1 VAASLG
7 FAVVQLDVFVVN
19 VAVHQIGDSLG
30 GGTAG
35 LQWVVGAYTLTFAAT
50 ILTAGAFGDR
60 FGARRMYC
68 LGFAVFLAASVACG
82 LAPGLAVLVAARAVQ
97 GVGAALLGAC
107 SLALLNHA
115 FHEPHRRARAVALWA
130 AGASAA
136 LSAGPVVG
144 GLLIAAGGWRTIFFI
159 NVPIG
164 LLALLL
170 TRRYATETP
179 HGDHRIDAAGQVA
192 AVVGLTALAA
202 GLIEGGRLG
211 FGDRWIVVA
220 FGVAA
225 VALFGFVAIEARV
238 REPML
243 PLTLFRHRP
252 FAAPALL
259 GFVINIAFYGL
270 IFVLSLFFQRVQGA
284 TALRTGLLF
293 VPMTAAVLVTNV
305 LSGRVAG
312 ALGARAAILAGLAA
326 AGAGCAGLLGVGAAT
341 PFGELVGQLVL
352 IGAGL
357 GLVVPPMTSALMGA
371 VDRSRSGV
379 ASGTL
384 STTRQSG
391 SVLGVAIF
399 GSLIATR
406 ARFVSG
412 FHTVLEISLALVGV
426 AMLLARAIDDQD

>member
-1 VAASLG
+1 
-7 FAVVQLDVFVVN
+7 
-19 VAVHQIGDSLG
+19 VAVRQIGDSLG

-68 LGFAVFLAASVACG
+68 LGFGVFLVASVACG
-82 LAPGLAVLVAARAVQ
+82 AAPGLAVLVGARAVQ

-115 FHEPHRRARAVALWA
+115 FHEPHRRAHAVALWA

-164 LLALLL
+164 LVALAL

-179 HGDHRIDAAGQVA
+179 YGDHRIDVAGQVA
-192 AVVGLTALAA
+192 AIVGMTALAGA
-202 GLIEGGRLG
+202 LIEGGPLG
-211 FGDRWIVVA
+211 FGDPWIVAA
-220 FGVAA
+220 FLGAA
-225 VALFGFVAIEARV
+225 VALAGFVAIEARV
-238 REPML
+238 RQPML
-243 PLTLFRHRP
+243 PLALFRHRP

-270 IFVLSLFFQRVQGA
+270 IFVLSLYFQRVQGA
-284 TALRTGLLF
+284 SALRTGLLF

-305 LSGRVAG
+305 ISGRVA
-312 ALGARAAILAGLAA
+312 AAVGARLAILAGLAA
-326 AGAGCAGLLGVGAAT
+326 AAAGCAGLLVVGPST
-341 PFGELVGQLVL
+341 PFGELVGQLIL
-352 IGAGL
+352 LGGGL

-412 FHTVLEISLALVGV
+412 FHTALVISLALVGV
-426 AMLLARAIDDQD
+426 AMLLARAVDD